1 MPKFL
6 TLVLVLAASMLLPM
20 AQSHARYKPNQVRG
34 EYVPPKNAEHE
45 PIYQNLKSLRVLERM
60 SELLSPLRLPRRLT
74 LKLEG
79 CDGEVNAYYED
90 HVVTICYE
98 YLDYI
103 FKSAPKVGAP
113 AEALGITNKI
123 ALVGPTV
130 DVFLHETGHAVF
142 HMLSIPLFG
151 REEDAADQ
159 FSAYLML
166 QFAPE
171 DARKLILGAAF
182 LGAKDAMEAQKQNAS
197 LKDFADEHGLPAQ
210 RYFNLLC
217 MAYGADPK
225 TFGNAVKIGQLPAER
240 AEGCADEYK
249 QVQYA
254 FERLIQPYVSR
265 RLARKVR
272 QKRWLDFDKALPQ
285 TAAEGK

>member
-1 MPKFL
+1 MPKLLMF
-6 TLVLVLAASMLLPM
+6 VLAVVAATLLPI
-20 AQSHARYKPNQVRG
+20 AQSHARYKANQVRG

-45 PIYQNLKSLRVLERM
+45 PIYQTLKTLRVLERM

-74 LKLEG
+74 LKVEG

-90 HVVTICYE
+90 DVVTICYE
-98 YLDYI
+98 YVDYI
-103 FKSAPKVGAP
+103 IKSAPKGGGP

-142 HMLSIPLFG
+142 HMLRIPLFG

-159 FSAYLML
+159 FSAYIML
-166 QFAPE
+166 QFATE
-171 DARKLILGAAF
+171 DARKLIMGAAF

-254 FERLIQPYVSR
+254 FRRLIRPYVSR
-265 RLARKVR
+265 GLARKVR

-285 TAAEGK
+285 AAAEGK